1 MNFSLKNFVS
11 TILILLLMCM
21 HTTSAQKRK
30 KQEKTTPAGQNIE
43 ISDLELR
50 VTMDS
55 FFDTFVLTVTE
66 SADSIIAASQDININ
81 NQALLWKINAIP
93 VAQGSILSREP
104 FAAFVDMSVFCVQ
117 MKEYF
122 ENGKGKNLF
131 GEYQSVAIE
140 SSKFLWQ
147 NLIDIGNELA
157 GSRGF
162 DKGITMIEE
171 FAKNNPIQSSY
182 FKRRSTL
189 PLMARIQSVEKVKLK
204 ALAESMAASID
215 ELTNRMNVYTNLLPR
230 QARWH
235 AQYAINNSVAE
246 AELEQK
252 FDSLYHLM
260 ERTVIFAESSP
271 DIIDTQRIAMFKDL
285 ERERKIVL
293 EAMRQERIA
302 VLDLLQK
309 EREIVLQYL
318 NEEVTSQREA
328 SMEDLNNLSTQ
339 SINSSF
345 DQLDSLA
352 DKFFW
357 RTLILVLVLVAGIL
371 LGIILY
377 KRI

>member
-1 MNFSLKNFVS
+1 MISS
-11 TILILLLMCM
+11 TVDVNV
-21 HTTSAQKRK
+21 
-30 KQEKTTPAGQNIE
+30 E
-43 ISDLELR
+43 
-50 VTMDS
+50 
-55 FFDTFVLTVTE
+55 
-66 SADSIIAASQDININ
+66 

-117 MKEYF
+117 MMEYF

-131 GEYQSVAIE
+131 GDYQSIAIE
-140 SSKFLWQ
+140 SSKLLWQ
-147 NLIDIGNELA
+147 NLMDIGNELV
-157 GSRGF
+157 GPQGF
-162 DKGITMIEE
+162 DRGITMIKE

-182 FKRRSTL
+182 FNRKSTL
-189 PLMARIQSVEKVKLK
+189 PLMASIQSVEKVKLK
-204 ALAESMAASID
+204 ALAESMATSVD
-215 ELTNRMNVYTNLLPR
+215 ELTNRMNIYTNLLPR

-235 AQYAINNSVAE
+235 AEYAINNSVAQ

-252 FDSLYHLM
+252 FDSLSHLI
-260 ERTVIFAESSP
+260 ERTVLLVESSP
-271 DIIDTQRIAMFKDL
+271 DIIDNQRIAMFKDL

-293 EAMRQERIA
+293 EAIRQERIA

-309 EREIVLQYL
+309 EREIVFQYL
-318 NEEVTSQREA
+318 NKEVTSQREA
-328 SMEDLNNLSTQ
+328 SMEDLNNLSIQ

-357 RTLILVLVLVAGIL
+357 RTLILVLILVAGLII
-371 LGIILY
+371 GVILY